1 MRHHNEFRT
10 SIQFIMQT
18 LATLRETPWETRNLG
33 TPSYVL
39 TDGFPESPDFAA
51 LEREMRELAARHGR
65 LFAVA
70 RLRKDHLPWV
80 PRLQQ
85 IGFYL
90 VESTLVPTMA
100 LRKNPVLLE
109 FERDP
114 ATFIPGRYRRD
125 DLEFTTLSTTTGE
138 WAKTLTAMA
147 RSAFSDDRFH
157 VDHRCPPEI
166 ADRRFGYWMADLMAD
181 PQVKFD
187 ILGLKGK
194 PIAFFARKENHQ
206 IVSGFAPDHAASG
219 LGEFFW
225 LSTCAAVKA
234 EGHAFVHSLISCNNL
249 PSVNLC
255 ARCGYRFKNT
265 GYTFH
270 FWENP
275 PT

>member
-1 MRHHNEFRT
+1 MH
-10 SIQFIMQT
+10 T

-33 TPSYVL
+33 TPSYAL
-39 TDGFPESPDFAA
+39 TEGFPDSPDFSA
-51 LEREMRELAARHGR
+51 LEREMRALASRHGR

-70 RLRKDHLPWV
+70 RLPRTRLALI
-80 PRLQQ
+80 PRLQK

-100 LRKNPVLLE
+100 LHQNPVLLE

-125 DLEFTTLSTTTGE
+125 DLEFATLSSTTPE
-138 WAKTLTAMA
+138 WARTLTEMA
-147 RSAFSDDRFH
+147 RSAFSGDRFH
-157 VDHRCPPEI
+157 VDHQCPAEI
-166 ADRRFGYWMADLMAD
+166 ADRRFVHWMNDLIAD
-181 PQVKFD
+181 PKVKFD
-187 ILGLKGK
+187 ILSLKGT
-194 PIAFFARKENHQ
+194 PIAFFARKEDHQ
-206 IVSGFAPDHAASG
+206 IVSGFASDRAASG

-234 EGHAFVHSLISCNNL
+234 EGHSSVHSLISCNNL
-249 PSVNLC
+249 LSVNLC
-255 ARCGYRFKNT
+255 ARCGYRFKET